1 MIKALF
7 EAVLNISVIAGIFIL
22 IVAVM
27 RVLFNRS
34 PKWTRYFLWSLVA
47 LRLVCPFFI
56 ESEWSIIPKKALYIS
71 VAFEMIQY
79 PVEESSYT
87 EQKTDFIWILSVI
100 WLIGITLLL
109 IRLIVENIKLSRKT
123 YSAVR
128 VDRLKKEY
136 GSYDWMENEN
146 IFFLDGI
153 RTSFTKGIFKPV
165 IYIPTNT
172 CPDDIES
179 IIAHE
184 QVHIKRKD
192 LLWKQLGYLIA
203 AVYWFN
209 PIIWF
214 GYILFVNDIEF
225 ACDEKIVRNMN
236 DEGRKKYLLALIRS
250 NENGSKYDFST
261 VAFGKMP
268 IRRRLKEIMNI
279 KKVSIC
285 AAVIAVLA
293 GIGVS
298 IFFFTRTLGEEKA
311 HANEI
316 VEKVTEKGEKILPKE
331 TAMTPENAI
340 LVPKEEWEETG
351 LTDSSKYEAI
361 PGGMKEI
368 VKIYKWNVETDDG
381 YQTYYSVIQ

>member
-7 EAVLNISVIAGIFIL
+7 EAVLDISLIAGIFIL
-22 IVAVM
+22 IVAVL

-34 PKWTRYFLWSLVA
+34 PKWTRYFLWFLVA
-47 LRLVCPFFI
+47 LRLACPAFI

-71 VAFEMIQY
+71 NAFETVQY
-79 PVEESSYT
+79 SVEGSGNIS
-87 EQKTDFIWILSVI
+87 QDTDVLGVLSVI

-109 IRLIVENIKLSRKT
+109 IRLIVENVKIYRKT
-123 YSAVR
+123 QSAVSA
-128 VDRLKKEY
+128 DRLKKEY
-136 GSYDWMENEN
+136 GAYDWMKNNN

-153 RTSFTKGIFKPV
+153 GTSFTKGLFKPV
-165 IYIPTNT
+165 IYVPTNS
-172 CPDDIES
+172 CPDDIDS

-184 QVHIKRKD
+184 QVHIRRKD
-192 LLWKQLGYLIA
+192 LLWKQIGYLIA
-203 AVYWFN
+203 TFYWFN
-209 PIIWF
+209 PIVWF
-214 GYILFVNDIEF
+214 GYILFINDIEL
-225 ACDEKIVRNMN
+225 ACDEKVVRNMN
-236 DEGRKKYLLALIRS
+236 DEDRKKYLLTLIRS
-250 NENGSKYDFST
+250 NENSSKYEFST

-285 AAVIAVLA
+285 AAVITVLV

-298 IFFFTRTLGEEKA
+298 IFFFTRPSTEEKA

-316 VEKVTEKGEKILPKE
+316 VEKVTEKGEKILPKG

-351 LTDSSKYEAI
+351 LTDSSEYEAI
-361 PGGMKEI
+361 TGGMKEI

>member
-7 EAVLNISVIAGIFIL
+7 EAVLDISVIAGIFIL
-22 IVAVM
+22 IVVVL

-47 LRLVCPFFI
+47 LRLVCPVFI

-71 VAFEMIQY
+71 ATFEMVQY
-79 PVEESSYT
+79 SVEKSSNT
-87 EQKTDFIWILSVI
+87 AQKTDIIGILSVI
-100 WLIGITLLL
+100 WLIGIAMLLM
-109 IRLIVENIKLSRKT
+109 RLIAENIKISRKT
-123 YSAVR
+123 YLAVR
-128 VDRLKKEY
+128 ADRLKKEY

-153 RTSFTKGIFKPV
+153 GTSFTRGLFKPA
-165 IYIPTNT
+165 IYIPTNS
-172 CPDDIES
+172 CPDDIGS

-209 PIIWF
+209 PIVWF
-214 GYILFVNDIEF
+214 GYILFINDIEF

-236 DEGRKKYLLALIRS
+236 DDDRKKYFLALIRS
-250 NENGSKYDFST
+250 NENSSKYEFST

-279 KKVSIC
+279 KKISVG
-285 AAVIAVLA
+285 AAVAVVIA
-293 GIGVS
+293 GIGVGT
-298 IFFFTRTLGEEKA
+298 FFATRPAKGGEAESY
-311 HANEI
+311 
-316 VEKVTEKGEKILPKE
+316 TE
-331 TAMTPENAI
+331 ADAVA
-340 LVPKEEWEETG
+340 VPREEWESLG
-351 LTDSSKYEAI
+351 LIDKI
-361 PGGMKEI
+361 PEDISEIESI
-368 VKIYKWNVETDDG
+368 VKYPDGSYTITTMKVTD
-381 YQTYYSVIQ
+381 